1 MKKLVKILVGV
12 AVATVILG
20 AAGVAWSNYEG
31 MRTKR
36 AIERINSIKITMDD
50 VMGHNL
56 PPKPDQVESDRTIA
70 GIDANGNFIRDDVEL
85 AIFEQ
90 YPDSAKTRAAMLQ
103 YAQAMQLELTQVFN
117 SDVYIA
123 TIVKET
129 NGSLCIVKTTNSVR
143 IGDEL
148 EKLIINTDLRLQKR
162 DQNAKNYL
170 KTYLVD
176 TGNRCDIEASLLLN

>member
-56 PPKPDQVESDRTIA
+56 PPKPNQAENDRTIA

-90 YPDSAKTRAAMLQ
+90 YPNSAKTRAAMLQ
-103 YAQAMQLELTQVFN
+103 YAQAMQLELTEVFN

-123 TIVKET
+123 TIVKED
-129 NGSLCIVKTTNSVR
+129 NGSLCMVEVTDTAVMRKKM
-143 IGDEL
+143 DE
-148 EKLIINTDLRLQKR
+148 IILNTDLRQQKWE
-162 DQNAKNYL
+162 DNAEKYL
-170 KTYLVD
+170 KTYLLD
-176 TGNRCDIEASLLLN
+176 TGDRCDIDVSLLPN